1 MNDITKERDSE
12 RDVYKKNLKDDQDAI
27 GILEKAQGA
36 LEKFYRDTSALQVAP
51 KNVKLVAAA
60 PEPHTNFQD
69 GDYKG
74 STGEARGVLSI
85 IEMLKEDIRKQIKT
99 EGQDEID
106 AQNAYEKDFNALT
119 QNYRASEK
127 AKLKAEDELADLKS
141 DKTGQTE
148 NKAAAQNDL
157 DDEKKLTKALATD
170 CDWVAD
176 QFEKRRSARKAE
188 LDGLNE
194 AKDFLAGAGTAND

>member
-85 IEMLKEDIRKQIKT
+85 IEMLKEDIRKQIKSQ
-99 EGQDEID
+99 GQDEID
-106 AQNAYEKDFNALT
+106 AQTDYEKDMSSLT
-119 QNYRASEK
+119 KNYRASEK
-127 AKLKAEDELADLKS
+127 AKTGAEGELADLKS
-141 DKTGQTE
+141 DKSDQTD
-148 NKAAAQNDL
+148 KRDAAQ
-157 DDEKKLTKALATD
+157 
-170 CDWVAD
+170 
-176 QFEKRRSARKAE
+176 
-188 LDGLNE
+188 
-194 AKDFLAGAGTAND
+194 